1 MFDQMM
7 QSKLSRDEAR
17 SLLQAAI
24 LRALDQIEAT
34 RANIPDRPAPDAWQR
49 ALSADWAM
57 GKACELVGHRGAA
70 APPVPDSDRDAMRAE
85 GRSDV
90 EIASVSHHVDLLAKS
105 FDSDPRQGPNRP
117 GFDLM
122 CRALGRDKFSQ
133 GEVNHGRQ
141 IVQRGRGAAY
151 QIASLGH
158 LPAIETAAAEAMDL
172 AEGRNPARNPTP
184 VLQPV
189 QQQPVPIAPVEPPPA
204 EPTAPEPSPAESAPL
219 YDPSIAALADR
230 LMAQKKRQKM
240 SAQMIDQMRK
250 VYDLFI
256 EATEVSDIRQLR
268 QEHLARFI
276 DVLNQL
282 PKSYRKSPKDRL
294 KTLPQILDAAQ
305 GKPVGLSPTTINRNI
320 DYIGQLLK
328 KARSEGFASVVMLD
342 AGSLRERKSR
352 RDRDERPAFTAED
365 IGKIFSHPI
374 WHGWKSKRHWQEP
387 GPNLIR
393 DGLFWVPMIA
403 ALTGARRAEIAGLK
417 ADDLEIIDGIPV
429 MHFRPNPNR
438 GLKNLVS
445 ERTLPLHPQ
454 LVALGLM
461 EHARLALKG
470 PRGDLFPDQRPTSG
484 TKFGDPL
491 DYRFRL
497 LIQRQLSGNPEGKVL
512 HSFRHYVATQLGRI
526 EGLREQV
533 RKDILGHAGDSIT
546 AERYSETTPLAAK
559 LAALRQLPPLPVR
572 DLAADVRTVEP
583 VRAVARK
590 TRKDGPCPSAQSP
603 LGRRSAS
610 PA

>member
-1 MFDQMM
+1 MPF
-7 QSKLSRDEAR
+7 
-17 SLLQAAI
+17 
-24 LRALDQIEAT
+24 RAHP
-34 RANIPDRPAPDAWQR
+34 RGRRGDRR
-49 ALSADWAM
+49 
-57 GKACELVGHRGAA
+57 HR
-70 APPVPDSDRDAMRAE
+70 RR
-85 GRSDV
+85 
-90 EIASVSHHVDLLAKS
+90 
-105 FDSDPRQGPNRP
+105 DPRHPRRQV
-117 GFDLM
+117 L
-122 CRALGRDKFSQ
+122 
-133 GEVNHGRQ
+133 HG
-141 IVQRGRGAAY
+141 
-151 QIASLGH
+151 
-158 LPAIETAAAEAMDL
+158 
-172 AEGRNPARNPTP
+172 
-184 VLQPV
+184 
-189 QQQPVPIAPVEPPPA
+189 
-204 EPTAPEPSPAESAPL
+204 
-219 YDPSIAALADR
+219 
-230 LMAQKKRQKM
+230 
-240 SAQMIDQMRK
+240 
-250 VYDLFI
+250 DLFI
-256 EATEVSDIRQLR
+256 EATGVSDIRQLR

-294 KTLPQILDAAQ
+294 KTLAQILDAAQ

-328 KARSEGFASVVMLD
+328 KARSEGFTSVVMLD
-342 AGSLRERKSR
+342 PGSLRERKSR
-352 RDRDERPAFTAED
+352 RDRDERPAFTLED

-417 ADDLEIIDGIPV
+417 AGDLEVIDGIPV

-470 PRGDLFPDQRPTSG
+470 PRGDLFPDQRPKSG

-572 DLAADVRTVEP
+572 DLAADVRAVEA

-590 TRKDGPCPSAQSP
+590 TRKDGPCPSAQLP